1 MLRFLRRSRL
11 VPILLL
17 LAMPGVGGALVQA
30 GHPCAD
36 KAPWISVSPEAG
48 GHQHHGQ
55 GADAP
60 SHSGQPGHP
69 CECVGTCQGIA
80 GPVGPA
86 GLPVLV
92 AAAVRVEAPA
102 RFASRAEAP
111 HARPDRL
118 LPPANAPPL
127 S

>member
-1 MLRFLRRSRL
+1 M
-11 VPILLL
+11 LLL

-36 KAPWISVSPEAG
+36 KAPWITASPEAG
-48 GHQHHGQ
+48 EHQHHGH
-55 GADAP
+55 GADTP
-60 SHSGQPGHP
+60 SDSGQPGHP
-69 CECVGTCQGIA
+69 CECVGACQGNA
-80 GPVGPA
+80 VPVGPA
-86 GLPVLV
+86 GLPTLV
-92 AAAVRVEAPA
+92 VAAVRAEGPA

-111 HARPDRL
+111 YARPDRL

>member
-1 MLRFLRRSRL
+1 MLGFLRRSRL

-36 KAPWISVSPEAG
+36 KAPWTAEAAEGG
-48 GHQHHGQ
+48 GHQHHGSSG
-55 GADAP
+55 GAPADP
-60 SHSGQPGHP
+60 GQSGHA
-69 CECVGTCQGIA
+69 CECIGACQSSTA
-80 GPVGPA
+80 PVGPA
-86 GLPVLV
+86 GPLV
-92 AAAVRVEAPA
+92 VVVASTRAEAPA
-102 RFASRAEAP
+102 RFDLRADP
-111 HARPDRL
+111 PFARADRL

>member
-17 LAMPGVGGALVQA
+17 LATPGVGGALVQA

-36 KAPWISVSPEAG
+36 AAPWTAVAQEAG
-48 GHQHHGQ
+48 GHQHHGPAG
-55 GADAP
+55 GAPGDPGP
-60 SHSGQPGHP
+60 SGHP
-69 CECVGTCQGIA
+69 CECIGACQGSA
-80 GPVGPA
+80 APVGPA
-86 GLPVLV
+86 GPPLLVV
-92 AAAVRVEAPA
+92 AALRIEAPA

-111 HARPDRL
+111 YARPDRL
-118 LPPANAPPL
+118 LPPAHAPPL

>member
-36 KAPWISVSPEAG
+36 KAPWTAAVAG
-48 GHQHHGQ
+48 GHQHHGP
-55 GADAP
+55 GTGTPADP
-60 SHSGQPGHP
+60 GQPGHP
-69 CECVGTCQGIA
+69 CECVGACQGTA
-80 GPVGPA
+80 APVGPA
-86 GLPVLV
+86 SLPRLV
-92 AAAVRVEAPA
+92 VATASVETPVRLELGADAPY
-102 RFASRAEAP
+102 
-111 HARPDRL
+111 ARPDRL

-127 S
+127 G

>member
-17 LAMPGVGGALVQA
+17 LATPGVGGALVQA

-36 KAPWISVSPEAG
+36 KAPWTAEAAEAG
-48 GHQHHGQ
+48 GHQHHGPTG
-55 GADAP
+55 GAPADP
-60 SHSGQPGHP
+60 GQSGHP
-69 CECVGTCQGIA
+69 CECIGACQGSA
-80 GPVGPA
+80 APVGPA
-86 GLPVLV
+86 GLPAVVV
-92 AAAVRVEAPA
+92 AATRAQAPA
-102 RFASRAEAP
+102 RFELRADVP
-111 HARPDRL
+111 FARADRL